1 MRLSVALVLTVLIA
15 VSGCAQSP
23 VGVKR
28 ALAEPTVTPSA
39 ASETAV
45 SAESA
50 ESGRTRA
57 PDVPDAVSEVR
68 PAPRS
73 GKGESGQA
81 GSGEPAGEGFVHP
94 GVFVDEVLLDAMRRR
109 VEAGED
115 PAAQVFTEMMRSKW
129 GSLDHR
135 AEPRA
140 VVECGGHQNPD
151 HGCTEER
158 RDAHAAYA
166 QALAWVVTGDEAHA
180 RKSIE
185 IMNAWSSTIRG
196 HTNTNAR
203 LQAAWAGAIWARAA
217 EIIRHTG
224 GGWPETDAERFE
236 RMLRDVYLPQVTERS
251 YANGNWELAMTE
263 AAVGI
268 AVFLDDR
275 EVYDRAV
282 SVFRNRARAYV
293 YLESDGDLPR
303 EASGSPYDTEHEI
316 IAFWQGQ
323 RDFRN
328 GVAQETCRDLSH
340 TTLGLTAMSHVL
352 MTTSIQGDDL
362 YPRVGPRLAAA
373 FELHAEIEL
382 TDAVPSWLCGGSV
395 DGRLEYLP
403 SSALSV
409 LAGRFGCPMTW
420 SRRHDDAWRTFGTNE
435 LLTAWEPLTHGAPA
449 GPRGSSDPELCP

>member
-1 MRLSVALVLTVLIA
+1 MRPSIALVLTVLLA
-15 VSGCAQSP
+15 VTGCAEGP
-23 VGVKR
+23 VSVKR
-28 ALAEPTVTPSA
+28 AIAEPSR
-39 ASETAV
+39 ASEPGVTR
-45 SAESA
+45 SA
-50 ESGRTRA
+50 
-57 PDVPDAVSEVR
+57 DLPDAVSEVR
-68 PAPRS
+68 PAPAEADS
-73 GKGESGQA
+73 
-81 GSGEPAGEGFVHP
+81 GSGDEGFVHP
-94 GVFVDEVLLDAMRRR
+94 GVFVDQRLLDAMERR
-109 VEAGED
+109 VEDGEH
-115 PAAQVFTEMMRSKW
+115 PAKKVFTEMVRSEW
-129 GSLDHR
+129 GELDHR
-135 AEPRA
+135 AEPRN
-140 VVECGGHQNPD
+140 VVECGAHQNPN

-166 QALAWVVTGDEAHA
+166 QALAWAVTGDETHA

-185 IMNAWSSTIRG
+185 IMNAWSSTIRE

-203 LQAAWAGAIWARAA
+203 LQAAWAGAIWARSA

-224 GGWPETDAERFE
+224 APWSGTDVERFE

-263 AAVGI
+263 AAIAI
-268 AVFLDDR
+268 AVFLEDR

-303 EASGSPYDTEHEI
+303 EASGSPYDKEHEI

-323 RDFRN
+323 DDFRD

-373 FELHAEIEL
+373 LELHAEIAVTGE
-382 TDAVPSWLCGGSV
+382 VPSWLCGGSV

-403 SSALSV
+403 SAALSV

-420 SRRHDDAWRTFGTNE
+420 SRRHDESWSTFGTNE

-449 GPRGSSDPELCP
+449 DPRGSADEAVCPR